1 MNRTITAICA
11 TSLCLLSLGS
21 CGEQSRKIVIR
32 YPHSMQY
39 INHFKQEGTQKLQ
52 VWQGDSVVYA
62 LSRTLSF
69 DISQRVL
76 RVLPDSSAAVEENS
90 TMLLIGQNRKD
101 TTVIDT
107 MKEARSFIIYEAPN
121 GKIVDFETKG
131 KYDSLTT
138 AHFRSWYEQAC
149 PVFPD
154 TAVGIGNTWVNSN
167 TVIVDSQTLKTST
180 SFKVKGFE
188 QSHGYDCIVVEFS
201 GNIILPIRSDS
212 KDTMLRGGMDEI
224 RVDGTFWFAWK
235 EGFFAEQSQ
244 KEVIEGRRD
253 LVEKG
258 KPFTRHYRIDGN
270 ARMYIAERQRI

>member
-1 MNRTITAICA
+1 MNRTITAILTTFLVVFA
-11 TSLCLLSLGS
+11 LAD
-21 CGEQSRKIVIR
+21 CGDQNRKIVIR
-32 YPHSMQY
+32 YPHQMQY

-52 VWQGDSVVYA
+52 VWQGDSLVYS
-62 LSRTLSF
+62 LSRSLDF
-69 DISQRVL
+69 NISQRVL

-107 MKEARSFIIYEAPN
+107 MKEDRSFIIYEAPN
-121 GKIVDFETKG
+121 GRIVDFETKG

-154 TAVGIGNTWVNSN
+154 SAVGVGSTWVNSN
-167 TVIVDSQTLKTST
+167 TVVVDSQRLETST
-180 SFKVKGFE
+180 SFKVRGFE
-188 QSHGYDCIVVEFS
+188 QMRGYDCIVVEFS
-201 GNIILPIRSDS
+201 GNIILPIRSDP

-244 KEVIEGRRD
+244 KEVILGRRD

-258 KPFTRHYRIDGN
+258 KPFTRNYRIDGN